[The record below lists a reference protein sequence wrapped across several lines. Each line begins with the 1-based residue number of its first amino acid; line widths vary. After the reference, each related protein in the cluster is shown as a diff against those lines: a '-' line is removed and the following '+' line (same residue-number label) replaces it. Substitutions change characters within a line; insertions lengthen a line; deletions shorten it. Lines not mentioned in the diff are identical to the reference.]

1 MSRPRMTVCGAG
13 LSAVMLCGGALA
25 LLSSVVGGA
34 AVLRADDPA
43 GVPGDAWA
51 DERNPVRLAFGAER
65 LDLWSLRVPRAVSVP
80 AAESGVHPIDAFLN
94 VRLRAAGARVAAEAD
109 RRRLLR
115 RLTLDLTGL

>member
-34 AVLRADDPA
+34 AVLRADDPVVAGVA

-80 AAESGVHPIDAFLN
+80 AAESGVHPIDA
-94 VRLRAAGARVAAEAD
+94 
-109 RRRLLR
+109 
-115 RLTLDLTGL
+115 